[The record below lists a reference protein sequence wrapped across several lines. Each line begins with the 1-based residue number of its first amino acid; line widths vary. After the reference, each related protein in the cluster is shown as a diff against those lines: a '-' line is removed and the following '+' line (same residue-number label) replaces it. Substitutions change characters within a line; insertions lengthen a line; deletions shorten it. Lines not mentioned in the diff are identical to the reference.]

1 MKNFKNY
8 LCLGLALTFA
18 VVLLS
23 CSKIPKEPP
32 SNGAHNV
39 VFKVEASAG
48 SNLLVA
54 NYGYDGK
61 VTQVGSLSGSTW
73 TSPEIVVPAGTI
85 VLAGG
90 AGGNGASAAST
101 IKMQIYVDGV
111 LKKESTGSGTSLTVA
126 VTHTF

>member
-1 MKNFKNY
+1 MKTLKNY
-8 LCLGLALTFA
+8 LLLGFALTFT

-23 CSKIPKEPP
+23 CSKKKDEQP
-32 SNGAHNV
+32 SNSSHKV

-48 SNLLVA
+48 SNIIVA

-61 VTQVGSLSGSTW
+61 VTQVGSLSGTTW
-73 TSPEIVVPAGTI
+73 SSPEITVPAGTI
-85 VLAGG
+85 VVAGG
-90 AGGNGASAAST
+90 AGGNGANASST

-111 LKKESTGSGTSLTVA
+111 LKKESTGSGVGLTVA